1 MNKKIEQKIEE
12 NLNYSSIRDV
22 DRSDAKKMA
31 ERRFTKLKASL
42 SGQNAAKT
50 RENVSRELRQSLK
63 SNNES
68 IVHCIDTNYESIL
81 RDLEIDFDFVSYPKN
96 DIKVNINKKIN

>member
-1 MNKKIEQKIEE
+1 
-12 NLNYSSIRDV
+12 
-22 DRSDAKKMA
+22 MA

-63 SNNES
+63 SNSES
-68 IVHCIDTNYESIL
+68 IVYCIESNYESIL
-81 RDLEIDFDFVSYPKN
+81 RDLENDFDFISYPKN
-96 DIKVNINKKIN
+96 DIKVNINQKKK

>member
-1 MNKKIEQKIEE
+1 
-12 NLNYSSIRDV
+12 
-22 DRSDAKKMA
+22 MA

-68 IVHCIDTNYESIL
+68 ILHCIESNYESL
-81 RDLEIDFDFVSYPKN
+81 FRDLEKEFDFISIPKN
-96 DIKVNINKKIN
+96 DIKVNINHNIKK